1 MPAPIVVP
9 PPKDESDE
17 ELEDDS
23 GKTMATSKFIKTFAK
38 HFRIDIEGQ
47 QRKFLCK
54 TYGPPNEAALWAC
67 QAFEYQSLAL
77 LSEFDSCKKKPIERK
92 ALLTSSGVDSKFQTA
107 RIVDQRSA
115 LLRRLFSGKVDR
127 VEQGIVDTLFK
138 KVVGDMAA
146 TNMSLV
152 PKQDKFHATFQK
164 GEKSIGEE
172 FRTFGEAV
180 YWLQTVTTA
189 DKAGF
194 FS

>member
-77 LSEFDSCKKKPIERK
+77 LSEFDSCKKNQLKER
-92 ALLTSSGVDSKFQTA
+92 
-107 RIVDQRSA
+107 
-115 LLRRLFSGKVDR
+115 
-127 VEQGIVDTLFK
+127 
-138 KVVGDMAA
+138 
-146 TNMSLV
+146 
-152 PKQDKFHATFQK
+152 H
-164 GEKSIGEE
+164 
-172 FRTFGEAV
+172 
-180 YWLQTVTTA
+180 Y
-189 DKAGF
+189 
-194 FS
+194 